1 MRHDM
6 EEGSKDH
13 ERITSLESKSS
24 EKANSS
30 ESKRMLKP
38 SPKPRRGLLAF
49 FSRAEVK
56 EVEDEASYPA
66 EDKEVACQDVPLV
79 LSEEQT
85 TLTTLTEKMKN
96 EQEGLGISTSQR
108 TLCNVKEN
116 CDQKELLSSA
126 NLKSLEGRAGRKPN
140 ILTGNK
146 GTLASRQG
154 NQCALER
161 ESENPTAGQNVFS
174 DKIDNSSKAHKQ
186 KDESRP
192 LQFDHNTIN
201 MSNSQS
207 VESHNE
213 EQYISSEHGK
223 SYISVKPTFGG
234 GTSLNDS
241 VSSVSY
247 ERLEG
252 LSQGADS
259 TDAHQEHE
267 AAMQHPSLSPGKEQ
281 GMHTY
286 TPPLKLSL
294 SQQEGKAI
302 LIKNLRALWEE
313 EKTKYNLGVTK
324 AKVTSDIQAEQSEGA
339 SPRDS
344 REKVNASQHDIR
356 AVVSDSH
363 QDREPKERETVTEN
377 KPQSPWMGDSLKQ
390 IGTHETKKLSPSTET
405 KSLCATNP
413 NQIVNLYTDKSTPR
427 SKRKSQN
434 KPMVNLKTDKSPLN
448 KKQKS
453 QTIAHSPKGQSK
465 IPCRSSYKTR
475 LDHSPLKTYA
485 IDIGVEGT
493 DGSIS
498 EDHSTTSVKHTRR
511 PSTEDTQL
519 QHEQSK
525 RCDNENMAYFQT
537 KRGRSEQRQPTTC
550 TDEQAQLHGSS
561 TPESPAKSARQRTRQ
576 SSSGNIHLGQNSPRQ
591 MSPEDVGVVKQ
602 YGSPSHDGRR
612 TARGE
617 RFGRTFKVREKEV
630 VKDSE
635 ARSVAALDRQDCVSE
650 WMHVPVFFD
659 RSGKNRIQAEDIAP
673 EEIMGKV
680 SNDSSPSHHS
690 SLELGSSWSS
700 TPEPWSYSW
709 ASSAYNSEDTSPV
722 RTMLKRAS
730 RPMSLSKSLEDIT
743 TMPAREERMR
753 TDQRSDLMLSAN
765 DVSVAPSSPTSA
777 PDPEQMKR
785 ISASVPAFLQQE
797 SYDRESD
804 CTSENSFYSPH
815 RPQKRNSHTNHS
827 FSSGMASMSSSVSGS
842 IMSIYSGDFGS
853 VDVKGTIQ
861 FAMNYVEKLG
871 EFHIFVVQCRDLA
884 VAEPKRNRSD
894 PYVKCY
900 LLPDKTKLGKRKTS
914 IKKKTLN
921 PTFNEILRYKISFDT
936 LRITTL
942 NLSVWH
948 NDNFGRNSFLGEVDV
963 DLREWS
969 ISDTQMKDYLLRPR
983 VVSRPNTT
991 EQRGDMRVA
1000 LRFLPQVT
1008 QSKRASKA
1016 GEVQIWVRECKNLPV
1031 VRGVIIDPF
1040 VKCTVLPD
1048 TSRKGRQKTR
1058 VAKKTADPVFNHTM
1072 VYDGFK
1078 LEDLREACVELT
1090 VWDHDRLSNHFLGG
1104 LRLGLGTGK
1113 SYGSEVTWMDSTS
1126 DEAKLWNRMMISQG
1140 EWVEDVLPL
1149 RMLMMAK

>member
-1 MRHDM
+1 MIDLSFLTDEEQEMIMVVLKRDAELKKSEDQRVKDLQKTMRDRNKLKYMTGEWFYETKSQRHRDRIH
-6 EEGSKDH
+6 GSDIIRASIRQRKPVTVF
-13 ERITSLESKSS
+13 ELSKVWA
-24 EKANSS
+24 EKPSFVNSGNRDVFLPPELAGIIDEPQTQSKNQSREYACSS
-30 ESKRMLKP
+30 ESQSGVSKP
-38 SPKPRRGLLAF
+38 AVQPQ
-49 FSRAEVK
+49 VK
-56 EVEDEASYPA
+56 LRLNPFNNR
-66 EDKEVACQDVPLV
+66 P
-79 LSEEQT
+79 
-85 TLTTLTEKMKN
+85 
-96 EQEGLGISTSQR
+96 TS
-108 TLCNVKEN
+108 
-116 CDQKELLSSA
+116 
-126 NLKSLEGRAGRKPN
+126 
-140 ILTGNK
+140 
-146 GTLASRQG
+146 LASPG
-154 NQCALER
+154 G
-161 ESENPTAGQNVFS
+161 ESQQV
-174 DKIDNSSKAHKQ
+174 
-186 KDESRP
+186 
-192 LQFDHNTIN
+192 
-201 MSNSQS
+201 SNGTTQT
-207 VESHNE
+207 VKTPARGWHDGLA
-213 EQYISSEHGK
+213 QPPASE
-223 SYISVKPTFGG
+223 
-234 GTSLNDS
+234 
-241 VSSVSY
+241 VSSLHATVP
-247 ERLEG
+247 E
-252 LSQGADS
+252 
-259 TDAHQEHE
+259 TD
-267 AAMQHPSLSPGKEQ
+267 
-281 GMHTY
+281 
-286 TPPLKLSL
+286 
-294 SQQEGKAI
+294 
-302 LIKNLRALWEE
+302 
-313 EKTKYNLGVTK
+313 
-324 AKVTSDIQAEQSEGA
+324 
-339 SPRDS
+339 
-344 REKVNASQHDIR
+344 
-356 AVVSDSH
+356 
-363 QDREPKERETVTEN
+363 
-377 KPQSPWMGDSLKQ
+377 
-390 IGTHETKKLSPSTET
+390 
-405 KSLCATNP
+405 
-413 NQIVNLYTDKSTPR
+413 
-427 SKRKSQN
+427 
-434 KPMVNLKTDKSPLN
+434 
-448 KKQKS
+448 
-453 QTIAHSPKGQSK
+453 
-465 IPCRSSYKTR
+465 
-475 LDHSPLKTYA
+475 
-485 IDIGVEGT
+485 
-493 DGSIS
+493 
-498 EDHSTTSVKHTRR
+498 
-511 PSTEDTQL
+511 
-519 QHEQSK
+519 
-525 RCDNENMAYFQT
+525 
-537 KRGRSEQRQPTTC
+537 
-550 TDEQAQLHGSS
+550 
-561 TPESPAKSARQRTRQ
+561 
-576 SSSGNIHLGQNSPRQ
+576 
-591 MSPEDVGVVKQ
+591 
-602 YGSPSHDGRR
+602 
-612 TARGE
+612 
-617 RFGRTFKVREKEV
+617 
-630 VKDSE
+630 
-635 ARSVAALDRQDCVSE
+635 
-650 WMHVPVFFD
+650 
-659 RSGKNRIQAEDIAP
+659 
-673 EEIMGKV
+673 
-680 SNDSSPSHHS
+680 
-690 SLELGSSWSS
+690 
-700 TPEPWSYSW
+700 
-709 ASSAYNSEDTSPV
+709 NSEDTSPV

-743 TMPAREERMR
+743 TMPARKCPVKMGEERMR

>member
-13 ERITSLESKSS
+13 ERNTSLESKSS

-30 ESKRMLKP
+30 ESKIMLKP

-56 EVEDEASYPA
+56 EVEDESSYSA
-66 EDKEVACQDVPLV
+66 QDKEAACQDVPLV
-79 LSEEQT
+79 LSEEQA
-85 TLTTLTEKMKN
+85 TLTPEMMRS
-96 EQEGLGISTSQR
+96 EQEGLGISAVHSTSQR
-108 TLCNVKEN
+108 TLCNVKEK

-126 NLKSLEGRAGRKPN
+126 NLKSLEGRAGRKSN
-140 ILTGNK
+140 IPVRNK

-154 NQCALER
+154 YQCALKTEY
-161 ESENPTAGQNVFS
+161 ESPKVGQNVFS
-174 DKIDNSSKAHKQ
+174 DKIDSSSKGHKQ
-186 KDESRP
+186 EDEGRP
-192 LQFDHNTIN
+192 SQFDTTN
-201 MSNSQS
+201 MNNSQS
-207 VESHNE
+207 VESLNE
-213 EQYISSEHGK
+213 EQHRRSC
-223 SYISVKPTFGG
+223 ISVKPTFGG
-234 GTSLNDS
+234 GTSLNDDS

-247 ERLEG
+247 ERLES
-252 LSQGADS
+252 LSQEADS
-259 TDAHQEHE
+259 TDAPQEHE
-267 AAMQHPSLSPGKEQ
+267 TAMHHPSLSPGKEQ
-281 GMHTY
+281 DMHTY
-286 TPPLKLSL
+286 TPPLKLSM

-324 AKVTSDIQAEQSEGA
+324 AKVTSDIQAEQSEVA

-344 REKVNASQHDIR
+344 REKVNASQHDIQ
-356 AVVSDSH
+356 AVVSDLR
-363 QDREPKERETVTEN
+363 QDHEPKEREIVTEN
-377 KPQSPWMGDSLKQ
+377 KPQSQWMEDSLKE
-390 IGTHETKKLSPSTET
+390 IGTLHETKKLSPSPET
-405 KSLCATNP
+405 KLSCATNP

-427 SKRKSQN
+427 SQRKSQT
-434 KPMVNLKTDKSPLN
+434 K
-448 KKQKS
+448 
-453 QTIAHSPKGQSK
+453 AHSPKGQSK
-465 IPCRSSYKTR
+465 IPCRSSKKTR
-475 LDHSPLKTYA
+475 LDRSPLKTYA
-485 IDIGVEGT
+485 IDIGAERT

-511 PSTEDTQL
+511 PSAEETQL
-519 QHEQSK
+519 QLEQSK
-525 RCDNENMAYFQT
+525 RCDNEDMAYSPA
-537 KRGRSEQRQPTTC
+537 KRRRSEQRQLTTC
-550 TDEQAQLHGSS
+550 TDEQVQPRDSS
-561 TPESPAKSARQRTRQ
+561 TPESARQRTRQ
-576 SSSGNIHLGQNSPRQ
+576 SSSGNIQLGQNSPRK
-591 MSPEDVGVVKQ
+591 MSPEDVGEVKQ
-602 YGSPSHDGRR
+602 YGSPSHHGRR
-612 TARGE
+612 TARGQS
-617 RFGRTFKVREKEV
+617 FGRTFKVREKDV
-630 VKDSE
+630 VKDPE
-635 ARSVAALDRQDCVSE
+635 ARSLASLDRQHYVSVSE
-650 WMHVPVFFD
+650 QMHVPVFFD
-659 RSGKNRIQAEDIAP
+659 RSGKSRIQAEDIAP
-673 EEIMGKV
+673 EEVMGKV
-680 SNDSSPSHHS
+680 SNDSSPSHHSHQS

-709 ASSAYNSEDTSPV
+709 ASSAYDSKDTSPV
-722 RTMLKRAS
+722 QTMLKRAS

-785 ISASVPAFLQQE
+785 MSASVPAFLQQE
-797 SYDRESD
+797 SYDRDSD
-804 CTSENSFYSPH
+804 CTSENSFYSPY
-815 RPQKRNSHTNHS
+815 RPHMRNSHTNHS

-842 IMSIYSGDFGS
+842 VMSIYSGDFGS

-900 LLPDKTKLGKRKTS
+900 LLPDKAKLGKRKTGV
-914 IKKKTLN
+914 KKKTLN
-921 PTFNEILRYKISFDT
+921 PTFNEILRYKISLDT
-936 LRITTL
+936 LRITML

-983 VVSRPNTT
+983 VVTRPSTT
-991 EQRGDMRVA
+991 ETRGDMRVA

-1008 QSKRASKA
+1008 QSKRSSKA

-1078 LEDLREACVELT
+1078 PEDLREACVELT

-1126 DEAKLWNRMMISQG
+1126 DEATLWNRMMISQG